1 LTPGLS
7 SASSCPEAMWQAA
20 KWWTGFYEKT
30 AAAPSAS
37 GGKSGK
43 GKPGKADAP
52 KAVPMVPQG
61 FYKIGQASAAI
72 VE

>member
-1 LTPGLS
+1 
-7 SASSCPEAMWQAA
+7 MWQAA
-20 KWWTGFYEKT
+20 KWWADFYEKT

-72 VE
+72 LE